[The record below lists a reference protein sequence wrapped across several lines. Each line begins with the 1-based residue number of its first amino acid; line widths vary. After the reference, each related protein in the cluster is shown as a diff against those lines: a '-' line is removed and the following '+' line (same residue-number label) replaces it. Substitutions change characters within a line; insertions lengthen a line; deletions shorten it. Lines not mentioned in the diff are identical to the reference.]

1 MNRMVKMLLVAL
13 AISIGAQFSLNLF
26 IEGFIIT
33 LSIIILPVL
42 LFKNKDLNPIWIGCL
57 TAVVSPFIRGLIM
70 TLQSGDLKFVFHLV
84 YPDVVFYV
92 TYGLVFYLAYWRRQ
106 EDNITR
112 FLITVFAS
120 DLISN
125 LMEMAV
131 RTKITGM
138 DGTIFRGLVLIAFA
152 RLLAVFGIVVYLK
165 WYKSFLVKQEHEI
178 RYRKLLM
185 LTSLFKSEVYFM
197 QKNMIFIERIMKKS
211 YETYKLADDE
221 NVSQA
226 LKTDLLDITK
236 NVHEIKKDY
245 IRVIQGL
252 EKGFDQKL
260 SPSKIAMK
268 DLVNIL
274 EESTEEY
281 LQNTGLNVRLR
292 SRVDSG
298 VGVKKHY
305 YLMSVLRNLVNNA
318 IEACHDIENAL
329 VEIKIKD
336 VPPFVHI
343 QVCDNGVG
351 MDSDTLSYIF
361 NPGFSTKFDAS
372 TGDICRGIGLSMVKS
387 LVQENFR
394 GTVDVESDEG
404 KGTVFTLA
412 IPMQALEGETC
423 GSI

>member
-178 RYRKLLM
+178 RYRKLMM

-211 YETYKLADDE
+211 YETYKLADEE

-260 SPSKIAMK
+260 SPSKIAMR

-281 LQNTGLNVRLR
+281 LQNSGLHVRLR
-292 SRVDSG
+292 SKVESG

-343 QVCDNGVG
+343 QVCDNGAG
-351 MDSDTLSYIF
+351 MDADTLSYIF

-412 IPMQALEGETC
+412 IPIQALEGETC

>member
-42 LFKNKDLNPIWIGCL
+42 LYKNKDLNPIWIGCL
-57 TAVVSPFIRGLIM
+57 TALVSPFIRGLIM

-84 YPDVVFYV
+84 YPDVVFYM
-92 TYGLVFYLAYWRRQ
+92 TYGLVFYVAYWRRK
-106 EDNITR
+106 EENITR

-131 RTKITGM
+131 RTRIKGM
-138 DGTIFRGLVLIAFA
+138 DGTIIRGLVFVAFA
-152 RLLAVFGIVVYLK
+152 RLLVVFGILVYLK
-165 WYKSFLVKQEHEI
+165 WYKSFLVREEHEI
-178 RYRKLLM
+178 RYRKLMM

-211 YETYKLADDE
+211 YETYKLAESE
-221 NVSQA
+221 NVSKA
-226 LKTDLLDITK
+226 LKRDILDITK
-236 NVHEIKKDY
+236 DVHEIKKDY
-245 IRVIQGL
+245 VRVIQGL
-252 EKGFDQKL
+252 DQGFDQKL
-260 SPSKIAMK
+260 SPSKIEMK

-274 EESTEEY
+274 EESTQEY
-281 LQNTGLNVRLR
+281 IKNSALDVRLK
-292 SRVDSG
+292 SKVDSR

-318 IEACHDIENAL
+318 IEACQGIENAL
-329 VEIKIKD
+329 VEIKIQD

-343 QVCDNGVG
+343 HVGDNGMG
-351 MDSDTLSYIF
+351 MDTDTLSYIF
-361 NPGFSTKFDAS
+361 NPGFSTKFDDA

-387 LVQENFR
+387 LVRDNFR
-394 GTVDVESDEG
+394 GSVDVQSEPG
-404 KGTVFTLA
+404 KGTLFTLA
-412 IPMQALEGETC
+412 IPIQALEGETC
-423 GSI
+423 DSI